1 MGMPVEKKENK
12 TWAIVGTVAAIVLC
26 GLPGLCLLCPGGV
39 AAIAGV
45 FNYNNVGFDLPG
57 WSGYVF
63 LCLSVIFIV
72 IAVVV
77 PILLLRKKKPA
88 PEAAPIDV
96 IPPQNPLPPQD
107 PLPPAS

>member
-1 MGMPVEKKENK
+1 MEMPVEKKENK

-45 FNYNNVGFDLPG
+45 FNNSNVGFDLPS

-63 LCLSVIFIV
+63 LCLSIIFIA
-72 IAVVV
+72 IAVVI

-88 PEAAPIDV
+88 PEAAPIIDV
-96 IPPQNPLPPQD
+96 LPPQD